1 MTIHPQVIER
11 QGKKEFVV
19 LPYEE
24 FLSIREALENF
35 EDIKELRKE
44 KEKSKNESTPSLDEV
59 TMNLHLGALD
69 R

>member
-24 FLSIREALENF
+24 FLSIREALEDF

-44 KEKSKNESTPSLDEV
+44 KEKSKNESTTSLDEV
-59 TMNLHLGALD
+59 TMNFHL
-69 R
+69 